1 MASSCI
7 DREIIEMAKKYK
19 WLWIE
24 LGIIIVLAVVL
35 VLVRGEEDTWIK
47 DKNGEWV
54 KHGNPRIQDF
64 ESCAKK
70 YPVQET
76 YPERC
81 SIPNGP
87 TFTKEY

>member
-1 MASSCI
+1 MWRWFRWAVVAVG
-7 DREIIEMAKKYK
+7 IITV
-19 WLWIE
+19 
-24 LGIIIVLAVVL
+24 IIIVLVFI
-35 VLVRGEEDTWIK
+35 RGDEDTWIK
-47 DKNGEWV
+47 DSAGNWTM
-54 KHGNPRIQDF
+54 HGQPAIQDF

-87 TFTKEY
+87 TFTKQY